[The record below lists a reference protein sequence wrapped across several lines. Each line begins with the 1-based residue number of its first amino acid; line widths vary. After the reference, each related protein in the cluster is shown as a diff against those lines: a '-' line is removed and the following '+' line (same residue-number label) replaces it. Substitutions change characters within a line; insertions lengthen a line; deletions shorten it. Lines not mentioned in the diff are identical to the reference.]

1 MTTRAERRPNHRLA
15 SLVEEA
21 GFSHAGLARRVDQL
35 GAEQGLDLRYDKTSV
50 ARWLRGQHPRGI
62 VPMLLAEV
70 FTQRL
75 SRKLTAEDLGMAGC
89 RPDYAG
95 LEYAAGPGEAVEIVS
110 GMWQADSARRP
121 ALAEAS
127 FTPGALVVP
136 SRDWLIGAGDEDP
149 QRAEGVRVGPGD
161 VVAVRAVGEAFRRLD
176 NSFGG
181 GHARQAL
188 VRYLDTEVTTMLR
201 GSYNAAVGRDLF
213 AAAAVLTRLVGW
225 MAYDTG
231 VHGMAQRYFVQ
242 ALRLAQAS
250 GDRSLGAYVL
260 TTMSRQAIYLGH
272 GREAVQLARV
282 AQQGALA
289 GATPRVRVLL
299 YAVEARGHGL
309 LGDVRACLAA
319 LSRAEQA
326 LAQAS
331 PEIEEPDWAAYLDE
345 AQLADEYAHCFRDLE
360 DHRKAREFAERSLR
374 LRGTEYTRSRLFCST
389 VLATALLGL
398 GELDHACGIE
408 AEATESAEG
417 LRSARA
423 MDYVR
428 EFSHRLSPYR
438 DSPAVR
444 DFAERTDPFL
454 CAAAS

>member
-62 VPMLLAEV
+62 VPILLAEV

-75 SRKLTAEDLGMAGC
+75 SRKLSAEDLGMAGC

-95 LEYAAGPGEAVEIVS
+95 LEYATGPAEAVDIVS
-110 GMWQADSARRP
+110 GMWQADSAHRP
-121 ALAEAS
+121 ALVEAA

-136 SRDWLIGAGDEDP
+136 SRDWLIGAGDEQP
-149 QRAEGVRVGPGD
+149 ARAEGGRVSLGD
-161 VVAVRAVGEAFRRLD
+161 VSAVRAVGEAFRRLD
-176 NSFGG
+176 NTYGG

-188 VRYLDTEVTTMLR
+188 VRYLDTEVATMLR
-201 GSYNAAVGRDLF
+201 GSYAGEVGCELF
-213 AAAAVLTRLVGW
+213 GAAALLTRLVGW
-225 MAYDTG
+225 MAYDVG
-231 VHGMAQRYFVQ
+231 IHGMAQRYFVQ

-250 GDRSLGAYVL
+250 GDRELGAYVL
-260 TTMSRQAIYLGH
+260 ATMSRQAIYLGH

-282 AQQGALA
+282 AQQGTTAA
-289 GATPRVRVLL
+289 ASPRVRFMLH
-299 YAVEARGHGL
+299 AVEARGHGL
-309 LGDVRACLAA
+309 LADSRSCMASLV
-319 LSRAEQA
+319 RAEQA
-326 LAQAS
+326 FGQAGPPGED
-331 PEIEEPDWAAYLDE
+331 PEWARHMDE
-345 AQLADEYAHCFRDLE
+345 AQLHDEHAHCFRDLE
-360 DHRKAREFAERSLR
+360 DHRRAKDFAERSLK
-374 LRGTEYTRSRLFCST
+374 LREEEYARSRLFCGT

-398 GELDHACGIE
+398 GELDQACE
-408 AEATESAEG
+408 VAAAATEQAHG

-423 MDYVR
+423 VDYVR
-428 EFSHRLSPYR
+428 EFSLRLSPYR

-444 DFAERTDPFL
+444 EFTERTREFL
-454 CAAAS
+454 RPAR